1 MIDVTH
7 SCDDSLWLDT
17 PAMAHTEYEGGFLL
31 PQLMGALASESRA
44 PAVMHRSNT
53 HQNKASVLELCA
65 PLLRA
70 LKLRFSPL

>member
-7 SCDDSLWLDT
+7 SCDGNPWLDT
-17 PAMAHTEYEGGFLL
+17 PAMTSTEYEGSFLL

-44 PAVMHRSNT
+44 TPVT
-53 HQNKASVLELCA
+53 HSSGTYQNKASVLKLCA
-65 PLLRA
+65 PFLRA

>member
-7 SCDDSLWLDT
+7 SCDGSLWLDT
-17 PAMAHTEYEGGFLL
+17 PAMTTTEYEGGFLL
-31 PQLMGALASESRA
+31 PQLMGALAGESTAVSA
-44 PAVMHRSNT
+44 PQRSGS
-53 HQNKASVLELCA
+53 HQDKVSLLKLCG